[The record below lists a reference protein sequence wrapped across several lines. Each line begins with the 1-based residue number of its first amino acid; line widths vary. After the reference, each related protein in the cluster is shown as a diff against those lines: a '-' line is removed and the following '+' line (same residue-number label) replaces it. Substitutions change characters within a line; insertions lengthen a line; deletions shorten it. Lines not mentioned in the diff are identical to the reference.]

1 MMDKS
6 IILSLNGLAKHFG
19 GLKVIED
26 ISLDVAV
33 GEKIGLIG
41 PNGAGKTTLF
51 NMIAGDLEPSGGSI
65 SYFGQ
70 KINRMPNYK
79 RTQSGIVR
87 TFQKNNLMLG
97 LTVKENLLLVL
108 QRMRN
113 EHIQWWKCVNK
124 KNYSALFDTTKD
136 ILTRWGLLEYSDRKV
151 SDLSYGVQRQ
161 IEIILAIA
169 GEPKLLLLDE
179 PTAGMSQ
186 LETDQI
192 IGLINKLS
200 ADVSIIMIEHD
211 IDVLFGNMDRV
222 IVLHTGKLICDG
234 PPEEVRNN
242 PDVKEIYMGKEDLV
256 HA

>member
-1 MMDKS
+1 M
-6 IILSLNGLAKHFG
+6 
-19 GLKVIED
+19 
-26 ISLDVAV
+26 
-33 GEKIGLIG
+33 
-41 PNGAGKTTLF
+41 
-51 NMIAGDLEPSGGSI
+51 
-65 SYFGQ
+65 
-70 KINRMPNYK
+70 
-79 RTQSGIVR
+79 
-87 TFQKNNLMLG
+87 
-97 LTVKENLLLVL
+97 
-108 QRMRN
+108 
-113 EHIQWWKCVNK
+113 
-124 KNYSALFDTTKD
+124 
-136 ILTRWGLLEYSDRKV
+136 
-151 SDLSYGVQRQ
+151 
-161 IEIILAIA
+161 
-169 GEPKLLLLDE
+169 LLLDE

>member
-26 ISLDVAV
+26 ISLDVTV

-65 SYFGQ
+65 SYFGE

-113 EHIQWWKCVNK
+113 EHIQWWKRVNK
-124 KNYSALFDTTKD
+124 KNYSALFDTTED

>member
-1 MMDKS
+1 MMEKS

-65 SYFGQ
+65 SYFGE

-113 EHIQWWKCVNK
+113 EHIQWWKRVNK
-124 KNYSALFDTTKD
+124 KNYSALFDTTED

>member
-1 MMDKS
+1 MDNS

-19 GLKVIED
+19 GLRVIED
-26 ISLDVAV
+26 ISLDVSV

-51 NMIAGDLEPSGGSI
+51 NMIAGDLEPSGGNI
-65 SYFGQ
+65 LYFGEE
-70 KINRMPNYK
+70 INRKPNFK
-79 RTQSGIVR
+79 RTQAGIVR

-113 EHIQWWKCVNK
+113 EHIQWWKRVNK
-124 KNYSALFDTTKD
+124 KNYSELFESAED
-136 ILTRWGLLEYSDRKV
+136 ILTKWGLHEYSDRKV
-151 SDLSYGVQRQ
+151 KDLSYGVQRQ

-234 PPEEVRNN
+234 PPEAVRNN

>member
-1 MMDKS
+1 
-6 IILSLNGLAKHFG
+6 
-19 GLKVIED
+19 
-26 ISLDVAV
+26 
-33 GEKIGLIG
+33 
-41 PNGAGKTTLF
+41 
-51 NMIAGDLEPSGGSI
+51 MIAGDLEPSGGSI
-65 SYFGQ
+65 LYFGE

-113 EHIQWWKCVNK
+113 EHIQWWKRVNK
-124 KNYSALFDTTKD
+124 KNYSALFESTED
-136 ILTRWGLLEYSDRKV
+136 ILTKWGLHEYSDRKV
-151 SDLSYGVQRQ
+151 NDLSYGVQRQ